1 MRQTVVAALL
11 LFAGVA
17 PSSAGVIF
25 NFAGSTL
32 GGGSRWDAAPR
43 EINLGGTLYE
53 RSLDGGLRYS
63 VQGGSYQAFR
73 DLFSWSGAVPSVADF
88 TLAVTEAFDAW
99 TVPDPVTQLTTAIK
113 FIPDFTTAVVG
124 FNTGSGGL
132 DPRGAEVDLF
142 GSNDAGFWNPGN
154 TGLQGETRFGGIG
167 STVALTSGTLNYAG
181 SFAIDGADII
191 MNSNPG
197 ARYTL
202 DLFRRVLTHEI
213 GHTIGLGDVEGDINP
228 GKFIDD
234 NYNGSSSATAL
245 ATLTNSWA
253 LLVNPLDPGS
263 SVGLQRYTVP
273 AANPGLTTPGVDILM
288 ESRGVGIGLTDP
300 VTNLFPLTNDDYG
313 TRQFLYPSLTTIPEP
328 AAAALIGSALIAFLA
343 RRRSR

>member
-154 TGLQGETRFGGIG
+154 TGLQGE
-167 STVALTSGTLNYAG
+167 
-181 SFAIDGADII
+181 
-191 MNSNPG
+191 
-197 ARYTL
+197 
-202 DLFRRVLTHEI
+202 
-213 GHTIGLGDVEGDINP
+213 
-228 GKFIDD
+228 
-234 NYNGSSSATAL
+234 
-245 ATLTNSWA
+245 
-253 LLVNPLDPGS
+253 
-263 SVGLQRYTVP
+263 P
-273 AANPGLTTPGVDILM
+273 ASEV
-288 ESRGVGIGLTDP
+288 S
-300 VTNLFPLTNDDYG
+300 
-313 TRQFLYPSLTTIPEP
+313 
-328 AAAALIGSALIAFLA
+328 AALSL
-343 RRRSR
+343 